1 MPLQIWRIILQNDML
16 MMRLVSVESRQ
27 VFQLKPGTVFANN
40 SYWQW
45 DASYLLNQYIVIHP
59 PPPACHNN
67 ITMIISTH
75 SQLNGKHFNSYKCYK
90 TYHQHTKMWF
100 SFNLVIQICHSAFK
114 TIFTP
119 IPFDC
124 FQKLYKTTFENCSI
138 DLTFRVLFS
147 FYLL

>member
-59 PPPACHNN
+59 PHN
-67 ITMIISTH
+67 ITMIISTQ
-75 SQLNGKHFNSYKCYK
+75 SQLNGKHFNSNKWEFATRLTLNIQRCGCHLIWLSK
-90 TYHQHTKMWF
+90 
-100 SFNLVIQICHSAFK
+100 SVIQLLKS
-114 TIFTP
+114 IFTP
-119 IPFDC
+119 FPFDC
-124 FQKLYKTTFENCSI
+124 FQKLNKTTFENCSI
-138 DLTFRVLFS
+138 F
-147 FYLL
+147 FYI